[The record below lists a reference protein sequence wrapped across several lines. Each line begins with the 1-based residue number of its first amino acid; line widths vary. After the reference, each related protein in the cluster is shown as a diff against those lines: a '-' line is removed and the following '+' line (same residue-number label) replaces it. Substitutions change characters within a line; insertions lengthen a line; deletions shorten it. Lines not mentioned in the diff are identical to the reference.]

1 MRAKKLTALLL
12 ALLMTVP
19 GFVSCGDSAP
29 ADTGTSAEADSAE
42 AVSEENEVPEETE
55 PDILDGL
62 NYGGTSF
69 RIRTSDT
76 AISSNYL
83 IEGSGEL
90 NGDVVNDTVFERNL
104 EVAET
109 LNVKFEYIH
118 TNNNWDKVYQEIQT
132 LIMSGD
138 AGCDLIIDDQRGMS
152 TASIDRM
159 FIDGATL

>member
-1 MRAKKLTALLL
+1 MRKQKFTALLL

-19 GFVSCGDSAP
+19 AFVSCGDASPAETEP
-29 ADTGTSAEADSAE
+29 SGGADTPAAEEE
-42 AVSEENEVPEETE
+42 AVPEETE

-62 NYGGTSF
+62 NYNGTSF

-76 AISSNYL
+76 TISSNYL

-104 EVAET
+104 EVSET
-109 LNVKFEYIH
+109 LGIKFEYIH

-138 AGCDLIIDDQRGMS
+138 AG
-152 TASIDRM
+152 
-159 FIDGATL
+159 